1 MKNKHCKEGSL
12 MSIGERIKQAREYA
26 GYTQQELGSLV
37 GITGSALTNY
47 EKGLSTPRYS
57 ILIKIMDVLN
67 IDANFLFQDFIT
79 NNLSKNKL
87 VDAQDFKQ
95 QFCSKLKEARKEK
108 GYSQEQ
114 LANKLGLV
122 KSTITGYE
130 KGKSEPSIST
140 IYKIMDILN
149 VDANFLFSIDTDEKV
164 TKDTNNNI
172 IEHYNDL
179 NLIDKGLVN
188 LLINRLMEDYQ

>member
-1 MKNKHCKEGSL
+1 

-47 EKGLSTPRYS
+47 EKGSSTPRYS

-87 VDAQDFKQ
+87 IDAQDFRQ
-95 QFCSKLKEARKEK
+95 QFCLKLKEARKEK
-108 GYSQEQ
+108 GYNQRE
-114 LANKLGLV
+114 LANKLGV
-122 KSTITGYE
+122 AISSISAYE
-130 KGKSEPSIST
+130 SGNSEPN
-140 IYKIMDILN
+140 IYNIYRLIKILN
-149 VDANFLFSIDTDEKV
+149 IDANLLFSIDIDEKV
-164 TKDTNNNI
+164 TKNTNNNI

-179 NLIDKGLVN
+179 NLIDKSLVN